1 MIKFKYTVAALA
13 LLCASGLAYAQESTP
28 AAPVPEVQN
37 KADCPPAGSVS
48 EAEIPAE
55 CKNAGDVSTAQPPA
69 TSSDPVTTG
78 TTEPPKQ
85 DAATGV
91 APAPDADT
99 AAAPPAAP
107 VTVGNTEV
115 NPATAVL
122 ASQFMGQTVYTA
134 TNENVG
140 EINDL
145 IMNKELNNIVAIV
158 GVGGFLGIGEKDVAI
173 PIGDIAVAKDAN
185 NVMHLTISTTKEQL
199 EALPVFDRTA
209 MK

>member
-1 MIKFKYTVAALA
+1 MIKLKYTVAMLA

-28 AAPVPEVQN
+28 AAPVPEAQN
-37 KADCPPAGSVS
+37 KADCPAAGSVP
-48 EAEIPAE
+48 EAEIPAG

-69 TSSDPVTTG
+69 SSSDPVTTG

-99 AAAPPAAP
+99 AAAPAAP

-115 NPATAVL
+115 NPSTAIL
-122 ASQFMGQTVYTA
+122 ASQFMGQSVYTA
-134 TNENVG
+134 IDENVG

-145 IMNKELNNIVAIV
+145 IMNKELDNIVAIV
-158 GVGGFLGIGEKDVAI
+158 GVGGFLGIGERDVAI
-173 PIGDIAVAKDAN
+173 PIDDIKVVKDAN
-185 NVMHLTISTTKEQL
+185 NVMRLTISTTKEQL
-199 EALPVFDRTA
+199 EALPAFDRTA